1 MSKSLIRNQNNMSEW
16 SSTKRTSSSSS
27 SSSSSH
33 SLFSLLYSWK
43 SAHFALNN
51 NHFLTHLSN
60 IHYKIK
66 VSWVHSDSI
75 ENIYVV
81 SNSEILCKMQYVHY
95 WRPNCDCEIQTSN
108 KNTVAWL
115 TVMKYLCHKWPRICS
130 TCRKHFPVLSSF
142 MTYHRFCN

>member
-1 MSKSLIRNQNNMSEW
+1 MSKSLIRNQNNVSEW

-27 SSSSSH
+27 SSYN
-33 SLFSLLYSWK
+33 LFSLLYSWK
-43 SAHFALNN
+43 SGHFALNN
-51 NHFLTHLSN
+51 NHSLTHLSN
-60 IHYKIK
+60 IHCKIK

-81 SNSEILCKMQYVHY
+81 SNSDILCKMQCVHY
-95 WRPNCDCEIQTSN
+95 WRSNCNCEIQTSN

-130 TCRKHFPVLSSF
+130 TCRKHLPVFSSF
-142 MTYHRFCN
+142 MTYHRICN